1 MKLSQQ
7 QIEERIQAFQE
18 ACRKMG
24 AKATHQRTEIF
35 RAVISSEEHPDA
47 QSVYKTVKEK
57 IPEISLDTVYRN
69 LNLLADK
76 GFIQIAGTSGDS
88 LRFDGNMVHH
98 HHFTCIRC
106 GLIRDFV
113 SAQSKEWEV
122 PEEACTFGRPLSLQV
137 EVKGICLDC
146 QEKEEKQS

>member
-1 MKLSQQ
+1 MKSDPKIIDQ
-7 QIEERIQAFQE
+7 RIKAFQE

-35 RAVISSEEHPDA
+35 RAVISSDEHPDA
-47 QSVYKTVKEK
+47 QGVYRAVKEK

-88 LRFDGNMVHH
+88 LRFDGNMGHH
-98 HHFTCIRC
+98 HHFSCFRC

-113 SAQSKEWEV
+113 SAQSQEWEV
-122 PEEACTFGRPLSLQV
+122 PEEACTFGHPLSLQV
-137 EVKGICLDC
+137 
-146 QEKEEKQS
+146 